1 MSSTGAV
8 VASPHVDSTGE
19 KSEEYEVCTCPAV
32 GSELKQVVIVYQVCF
47 EPCGKQRLT
56 FTTNVILSFR
66 VDWCSGADRQS
77 DTAKQSSWIF
87 NLK

>member
-47 EPCGKQRLT
+47 EPCGKHRFT
-56 FTTNVILSFR
+56 FTNNVIPSFR
-66 VDWCSGADRQS
+66 VDLETGVSIDNQE
-77 DTAKQSSWIF
+77 QEQ
-87 NLK
+87 